1 MKCSFVYFLSF
12 LFMACQ
18 ATKGI
23 HRAQQLLR
31 AGNLKTA
38 ATTVESPRC
47 CTNDSVRIQFIGCG
61 GYLIRRGDDAVLIDP
76 YFSNAPLGFGKLK
89 TDSALVASFFYQNFK
104 NSRDFAQKM
113 PKSAFYTE
121 GSPSGNNLDSTD
133 QNVIKTILIS
143 HAHHDH
149 LADLPYVFQH
159 HLSAP
164 NNTVLLGSETASN
177 ILRAFQTPFD
187 PAQSFF
193 NLDSIFR
200 KKHLS
205 NDTMPVRWMSQNRH
219 LRITAVEAEHAP
231 HFGGV
236 KIPGIGGNVLS
247 VPKRAARTTFGF
259 KEGRNYNYLIDF
271 LSDKGGILF
280 RIYAAGGAAS
290 RPTVGFLDPS
300 VFLEKKVD
308 FLILCGANFDQAV
321 HYPEALMQHIQ
332 PEQVLIGHWEDFFTP
347 IPTLLKKP
355 QTVRLTN
362 IPLFV
367 KKIKAEM
374 LKNGNHIEPI
384 LLQPLTPLTVRF

>member
-1 MKCSFVYFLSF
+1 MKFPTFFFLSL

-18 ATKGI
+18 SAKGVR
-23 HRAQQLLR
+23 RAQQLLR

-38 ATTVESPRC
+38 ATTVNSPRC

-76 YFSNAPLGFGKLK
+76 YFSNAPLGLQNLK
-89 TDSALVASFFYQNFK
+89 TDSALVASFFYQNF
-104 NSRDFAQKM
+104 NNPHDFASKM
-113 PKSAFYTE
+113 PRKAFYTE
-121 GSPSGNNLDSTD
+121 GSLFGKNADSAD

-149 LADLPYVFQH
+149 LADLPYIFQH
-159 HLSAP
+159 HLSSP

-187 PAQSFF
+187 PARSFF
-193 NLDSIFR
+193 NLDSIFK
-200 KKHLS
+200 KKHAS
-205 NDTMPVRWMSQNRH
+205 NDTTPVRWLSKNQH

-231 HFGGV
+231 HFLGM
-236 KIPGIGGNVLS
+236 KIPGIGGSVLS
-247 VPKRAARTTFGF
+247 VPKHAPRRTFGF

-271 LSDKGGILF
+271 LDDKGGIVF

-300 VFLEKKVD
+300 VLGEKKVD

-332 PEQVLIGHWEDFFTP
+332 PDQVLIGHWEDFFTP
-347 IPTLLKKP
+347 IPTLLKTP
-355 QTVRLTN
+355 RTVRLTN
-362 IPLFV
+362 IPQFV
-367 KKIKAEM
+367 KKVKAEM
-374 LKNGNHIEPI
+374 LKNGNHTAPI